1 MLTQQLTNAPQVARP
16 FDAVAPDLT
25 PLFQPF
31 RYKTLHTRNRFVMAP
46 MTRAQAT
53 DGVPTQAIT
62 DYYLR
67 RAAAEVG
74 LILSEGTVVGRPSSK
89 NLKDIPNFYGEA
101 SLAGWQRVI
110 DAVHAQGGQMGP
122 QLWHVGIQEA
132 AADWPPVPYEGP
144 DTMSSADVYATI
156 DAFAQAALAA
166 KNLGFDC
173 IELHGAHGYLIDQ
186 FFWEQTNHRTDE
198 FGGQTLG
205 ERTRFA
211 TEVIKTIRNAVGPDL
226 TILIRLSQWKGQDY
240 SARMAHTTGEMEA
253 WLQPL
258 AEAGADIFH
267 CSNRRFWQPE
277 FEGSDLN
284 FAGWAKKITGQPTIT
299 VGSVGLSN
307 DFLGAFTKGEGAQT
321 QDLTELMRRYER
333 GDFDLVA
340 VGRALLQDPE
350 WVQKVKQNRF
360 DELVNFEAAHLGIYH

>member
-1 MLTQQLTNAPQVARP
+1 M
-16 FDAVAPDLT
+16 
-25 PLFQPF
+25 
-31 RYKTLHTRNRFVMAP
+31 
-46 MTRAQAT
+46 
-53 DGVPTQAIT
+53 
-62 DYYLR
+62 
-67 RAAAEVG
+67 
-74 LILSEGTVVGRPSSK
+74 
-89 NLKDIPNFYGEA
+89 
-101 SLAGWQRVI
+101 
-110 DAVHAQGGQMGP
+110 
-122 QLWHVGIQEA
+122 
-132 AADWPPVPYEGP
+132 
-144 DTMSSADVYATI
+144 YATI

-166 KNLGFDC
+166 KRLGFDC
-173 IELHGAHGYLIDQ
+173 IELHGAHGYLIGQ

-205 ERTRFA
+205 ERTHFA
-211 TEVIKTIRNAVGPDL
+211 TEIIKAIRKAVGPEL
-226 TILIRLSQWKGQDY
+226 AILIRLSQWKGQDY
-240 SARMAHTTGEMEA
+240 SARMAYTAGEMEA

-277 FEGSDLN
+277 FDGSDLN

-321 QDLTELMRRYER
+321 QDLTELMRRYDR

-340 VGRALLQDPE
+340 VGRALLQDPQ

-360 DELVNFEAAHLGIYH
+360 NELTHFEAANLGIYH